1 MDKILAYVPFMLEGT
16 LVTVEIF
23 MLTLLPAGTE
33 AVMNALAPITVP
45 SPMTVSPPRIEA
57 PE

>member
-1 MDKILAYVPFMLEGT
+1 MVAYYYWF
-16 LVTVEIF
+16 F
-23 MLTLLPAGTE
+23 MLTLLPEGTDD
-33 AVMNALAPITVP
+33 VMKALAPMTEP